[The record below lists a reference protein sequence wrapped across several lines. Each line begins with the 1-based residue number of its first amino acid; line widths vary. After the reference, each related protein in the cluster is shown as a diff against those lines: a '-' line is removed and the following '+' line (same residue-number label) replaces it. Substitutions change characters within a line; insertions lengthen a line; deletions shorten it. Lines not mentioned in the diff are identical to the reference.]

1 MLSYYT
7 SDKILKAITGKGKQG
22 NSAYDSGSV
31 TITVRAYLALSS
43 TEPNASG
50 GGVTEP
56 LASAGYQRKL
66 IGNAQ
71 AGEYGSLLGE
81 PTNGSITNN
90 DEIHFNEAISNWGT
104 QQYVCIFDEPT
115 GGNLIAWGSLT
126 TNITPTANTVPVI
139 RANGFVITIS

>member
-1 MLSYYT
+1 MLSYYA
-7 SDKILKAITGKGKQG
+7 SDKILKAITGKG
-22 NSAYDSGSV
+22 SSGSGSAPAGSV
-31 TITVRAYLALSS
+31 IITVRAYLALSS

-56 LASAGYQRKL
+56 LESAGYQRKL

-71 AGEYGSLLGE
+71 AGEYGSSLGE

-90 DEIHFNEAISNWGT
+90 EEIHFNEALSSWGT
-104 QQYVCIFDEPT
+104 QQYVCIFDAPT

-139 RANGFVITIS
+139 RTNGFVITIS

>member
-1 MLSYYT
+1 MLSYYA
-7 SDKILKAITGKGKQG
+7 SNLILKAITGKGRQG
-22 NSAYDSGSV
+22 QYASDSGSV

-56 LASAGYQRKL
+56 LPSTGYQRKL
-66 IGNAQ
+66 IGNAE
-71 AGEYGSLLGE
+71 AGQYGSLLGE

-90 DEIHFNEAISNWGT
+90 DEIHFNEAVSSWGT
-104 QQYVCIFDEPT
+104 QQYVCIFDAPT

-139 RANGFVITIS
+139 RTNGFVITIS